1 MDEIKKTMEARKKYL
16 LKLKA
21 EKTRAT
27 KNTLKGRLRISCH
40 GKRVQYYWRKA
51 PEDVNGTYLKDRTIA
66 HKLVDHYLK

>member
-40 GKRVQYYWRKA
+40 GKRVQYYW
-51 PEDVNGTYLKDRTIA
+51 
-66 HKLVDHYLK
+66 